1 MDSQMKKLK
10 VFTNE
15 FILNVVTVSNAT
27 DLAIYHNFKFVL
39 NENQS
44 EEKKQFKSVS
54 S

>member
-1 MDSQMKKLK
+1 MKKLK

-15 FILNVVTVSNAT
+15 FILNVVTVKNAT
-27 DLAIYHNFKFVL
+27 DLAIYHNFKFVF

-44 EEKKQFKSVS
+44 EEKKLFKSVS